1 MNMIVR
7 ESKEISETQ
16 LVRCVQTLTRA
27 FDGYSLMRHFL
38 AEDDHQQRIRRY
50 QETFLRK
57 VGMTVGHVWATD
69 DGAAVSIWTSPDIE
83 DAEAT
88 FAPLSIEFGKIAG
101 TREKVMRAS
110 ESIMAKERP
119 NFPCWFL
126 GAVAVDPDYQGKG
139 LGRAVIEP
147 GLERAEREGFP
158 VFLETSDD
166 KNVRIYERLG
176 FEVTAAYQL
185 PLGGPMTYA
194 MIKRG
199 I

>member
-7 ESKEISETQ
+7 ELKEISETQ
-16 LVRCVQTLTRA
+16 LTRCTQTLTRA

-38 AEDDHQQRIRRY
+38 AENDHQQRVRRY

-69 DGAAVSIWTSPDIE
+69 DGTAVSIWTAPDIE
-83 DAEAT
+83 DAEAV
-88 FAPLSIEFGKIAG
+88 FAPLSIEFEKIAG
-101 TREKVMRAS
+101 SRANVMQAS
-110 ESIMAKERP
+110 EAIMAKERP
-119 NFPCWFL
+119 KFPCWFL
-126 GAVAVDPDYQGKG
+126 GVVAVDPNFQGKG

-147 GLERAEREGFP
+147 GLERAEREGLP

-166 KNVRIYERLG
+166 KNVKIYERLG
-176 FEVTAAYQL
+176 FEVTAAYPL
-185 PLGGPMTYA
+185 PFGGPMTYA